1 MGTKP
6 RNNLEQNQENNSGC
20 EEGKRRSTAVMNT
33 PERMAESS
41 DSSDSNDADLSITN
55 FQNSGASLL
64 ATTTTT
70 HEVNP
75 VSGGN
80 RTQNIQH
87 QVVIQNPT
95 APIHLGPV
103 YNLNIGQSQPMRY
116 QQENIPSTFQNTN
129 NSAS

>member
-1 MGTKP
+1 MGVPFKDNTKP

-20 EEGKRRSTAVMNT
+20 EEGKRTSTAVMNT

-64 ATTTTT
+64 TTTTT
-70 HEVNP
+70 TPEFNLNC
-75 VSGGN
+75 GGN

-95 APIHLGPV
+95 GPIH
-103 YNLNIGQSQPMRY
+103 M
-116 QQENIPSTFQNTN
+116 
-129 NSAS
+129 